1 MNIYGQQWED
11 SLKGL
16 SYPFQASEPPESEG
30 NRIPVDFILDAALF
44 MRSTTSRGVLSEIT
58 VSPARGITVAFTD
71 AAGDPVGTAV
81 FPATG
86 GGRVAVMSQG
96 ITTGFIVVDPAAAE
110 IVRSWFPR
118 TYVFAAPLVPHVV
131 VVSDPAWRRGVTL
144 PDGTTLTG
152 DVYLVG
158 ANGIHLERTPTGFSV
173 SGVGDPYAGRVEARR
188 AIKTINGILPD
199 STGNISLIAMSPHD
213 GPHRISVNPLGGGRV
228 RIELQGAT

>member
-44 MRSTTSRGVLSEIT
+44 MRSTTSRGVLGEIT
-58 VSPARGITVAFTD
+58 VSSSRGITAVFTD
-71 AAGDPVGTAV
+71 AAGDHVGTAV
-81 FPATG
+81 FPVTG
-86 GGRVAVMSQG
+86 GGRVAVVYQG
-96 ITTGFIVVDPAAAE
+96 ITTGFIIVDPDATE

-118 TYVFAAPLVPHVV
+118 TYVFSATLVPHVV

-158 ANGIHLERTPTGFSV
+158 ADGIQLERTPTGFSV
-173 SGVGDPYAGRVEARR
+173 SGVGDPYAGRVEAQR
-188 AIKTINGILPD
+188 AIKTINGVLPD
-199 STGNISLIAMSPHD
+199 ITGNISLIARSPHN
-213 GPHRISVNPLGGGRV
+213 GPHRVNVNPLGGGRV
-228 RIELQGAT
+228 RVELQGAT

>member
-44 MRSTTSRGVLSEIT
+44 MRSSTSRAVLSEIVVT
-58 VSPARGITVAFTD
+58 PARGITMGFSD
-71 AAGDPVGTAV
+71 SAGDPVGTAV

-86 GGRVAVMSQG
+86 GGRVNVSFQG
-96 ITTGFIVVDPAAAE
+96 ISVGFIVVDPDTTE

-118 TYVFAAPLVPHVV
+118 TYVFSAPLIPHVV

-158 ANGIHLERTPTGFSV
+158 ANGIHLERTTTGFKV

-188 AIKTINGILPD
+188 ALKTINNVLPD
-199 STGNISLIAMSPHD
+199 IAGNISFVAMSPHD
-213 GPHRISVNPLGGGRV
+213 GPQRVSVSPLGSGRV
-228 RIELQGAT
+228 RVELQGAT

>member
-30 NRIPVDFILDAALF
+30 LRIPADFILDAALF
-44 MRSTTSRGVLSEIT
+44 MRSTTSRAALGEIT
-58 VSPARGITVAFTD
+58 VSPARGITMTFTD
-71 AAGDPVGTAV
+71 SAGDPVGTAV
-81 FPATG
+81 FPSTG
-86 GGRVAVMSQG
+86 GGRVDVRFQG
-96 ITTGFIVVDPAAAE
+96 VSTGFIVVDPDATE

-158 ANGIHLERTPTGFSV
+158 ANGIRLERTPTGFSV

-188 AIKTINGILPD
+188 ALKTINGVLPD
-199 STGNISLIAMSPHD
+199 SAGNISFIAMSPHD
-213 GPHRISVNPLGGGRV
+213 GPHRVNVNPLGGGRV
-228 RIELQGAT
+228 RVELQGAT